1 MKGCFIYIYIY
12 MPYDVLK
19 VLKDEVSSMIFF
31 NFKCAFQSSIR
42 KRRFPVW
49 RLCGYFHLKANS
61 EFYSETSI

>member
-1 MKGCFIYIYIY
+1 

-31 NFKCAFQSSIR
+31 NFQCAFQSSIR